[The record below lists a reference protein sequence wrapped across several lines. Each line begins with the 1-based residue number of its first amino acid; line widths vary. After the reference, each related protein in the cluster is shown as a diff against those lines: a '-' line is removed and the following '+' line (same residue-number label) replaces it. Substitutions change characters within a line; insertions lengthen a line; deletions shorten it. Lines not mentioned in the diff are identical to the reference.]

1 MTIMISQRLYINSIT
16 MIKYEFHL
24 YPLVG
29 YESKELQ
36 KHTFYIKLVAQIPD
50 VMYLS
55 ICLSV
60 CLPIYLPIY

>member
-1 MTIMISQRLYINSIT
+1 

-36 KHTFYIKLVAQIPD
+36 KNTFYIKLVAQIPD

-60 CLPIYLPIY
+60 CLPIYLPIYWYMNMFKNT